1 MSLSDRHSWS
11 ARFIRFLGVGVLN
24 TAFGYAAYALLV
36 LIGLSPQPALA
47 VAFAMGILWNYLTH
61 ARLVF
66 DTRGVARIVPY
77 AAAYGVIYAINALA
91 LAAALR
97 AGLNPLVAQAL
108 LVLPMAALSFVMISL
123 VLTGHLPFTTA
134 VSQQP
139 PGDTTTRGIE

>member
-24 TAFGYAAYALLV
+24 TACGSAAYARLV

-47 VAFAMGILWNYLTH
+47 IAFAMGILWNYLAH

-66 DTRGVARIVPY
+66 DTRGVSRIVPY

-97 AGLNPLVAQAL
+97 TGLNAYVAQAL

-123 VLTGHLPFTTA
+123 VLTGHLPFSGIGQRHT
-134 VSQQP
+134 S
-139 PGDTTTRGIE
+139 GDANTRGIE